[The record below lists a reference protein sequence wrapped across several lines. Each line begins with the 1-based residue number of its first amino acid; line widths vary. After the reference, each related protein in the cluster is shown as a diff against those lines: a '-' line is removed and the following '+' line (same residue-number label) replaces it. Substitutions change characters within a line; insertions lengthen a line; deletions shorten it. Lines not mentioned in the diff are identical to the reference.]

1 MLAHQAPIHKEIVA
15 VDGSAGGEIR
25 LAKIEG
31 SPEVLA
37 VAGDFPPGRMISWRI
52 AAAVDPAE
60 VYGVTEG
67 FAPWHQGVSGELGHL
82 VK

>member
-1 MLAHQAPIHKEIVA
+1 MA
-15 VDGSAGGEIR
+15 VDDSAGETR
-25 LAKIEG
+25 PAETEG
-31 SPEVLA
+31 SLEVLA
-37 VAGDFPPGRMISWRI
+37 VAGDFPQGMMISWRI
-52 AAAVDPAE
+52 VAVVDPE